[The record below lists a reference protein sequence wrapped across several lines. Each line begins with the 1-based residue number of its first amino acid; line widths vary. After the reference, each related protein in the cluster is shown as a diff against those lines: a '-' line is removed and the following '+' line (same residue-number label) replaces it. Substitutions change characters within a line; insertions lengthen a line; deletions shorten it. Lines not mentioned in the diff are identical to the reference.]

1 MARIQKDLV
10 DEEKLLAVLSDKG
23 LDEACDLN
31 RSLEMVAILEAQLK
45 EMNPNLDSI
54 SEYESCIEVVRSLN
68 RFHLTI
74 FKRYSTF

>member
-10 DEEKLLAVLSDKG
+10 DEEKLQAVLSDKG
-23 LDEACDLN
+23 LDDEACDLN

-54 SEYESCIEVVRSLN
+54 SEYESCI
-68 RFHLTI
+68 
-74 FKRYSTF
+74 